1 MECGT
6 FNQLGRK
13 LVGYQVEHMK
23 ISIITVVFNAVKTI
37 EQAILSVLNQSY
49 KELEYIIIDGGSTD
63 GTLDIIRKYE
73 KKISYWVSE
82 PDEGIYNAMNK
93 GIDIATGDVIAFLN
107 SDDWYE
113 KDTFK
118 CVSENFKDDIDILA
132 GRVAV
137 YRNGEILEDK
147 KVFSSSEEIMIR
159 MIYPHPGI
167 FARRKLFDKF
177 GRFDESYKISADY
190 DWLLRIYI
198 QDIPIKY
205 IDKVLVNFRAGGA
218 SSAKETLNESLKISL
233 DALLKMKEKG
243 KIDKLKY
250 EETKNKIV
258 HYRKNAI
265 DIFELKKALEKQLL
279 KEIDINEEVKNVLD
293 YDKKY
298 SVFGCGVVGK
308 ECFELL
314 EQIGISPTCFWDNDK
329 TKWGTTL
336 NGIVIKRPQEICR
349 GDSIVIIASTYY
361 EDEIT
366 LQLYNM
372 GMKEYIDFICYSEI
386 RNKVGKAIKKY
397 F

>member
-1 MECGT
+1 
-6 FNQLGRK
+6 
-13 LVGYQVEHMK
+13 MK

-113 KDTFK
+113 KDAFK
-118 CVSENFKDDIDILA
+118 CVTENLKDGIDILA